1 MMRKDQESAVSPT
14 IATVLILM
22 MTVVAVAVVAAVA
35 MGLAGGEPD
44 YVVGLTVKAAPAGN
58 DAVVTLYGSRNLP
71 DLVRV
76 EVIDAGS
83 SAGEFVEAW
92 NGTAGTAPAGIPLT
106 AENAARPVK
115 EMHAYTTKLW
125 VKGTFAD
132 GTEQVLLMQTVT
144 FMDVQPEDGGDE
156 GEKTL
161 EFQYNSDIKMTI
173 WSESV
178 FNNMKDNPG
187 SDGNELF
194 KFEDDNYIYFKSN
207 SHGSFGGQVNYADIN
222 TLSKFWDKWTDK
234 SSTTKIENL
243 NQKIQEAN
251 LNRCENPPSS
261 PSPAIGSIYINKNG
275 EVKALIKQY
284 SDDTKGEWK
293 VIGTVSE
300 S

>member
-92 NGTAGTAPAGIPLT
+92 NGTAGTAPAGVPLT
-106 AENAARPVK
+106 AKNAARPA
-115 EMHAYTTKLW
+115 EAMSAYTTKLW

-144 FMDVQPEDGGDE
+144 FTDVTVSSSGGGDIE
-156 GEKTL
+156 EDDKGFEYEITAKTWT
-161 EFQYNSDIKMTI
+161 EAGF
-173 WSESV
+173 
-178 FNNMKDNPG
+178 G
-187 SDGNELF
+187 SSGILDKNTFL
-194 KFEDDNYIYFKSN
+194 KFENDEYIYMYI
-207 SHGSFGGQVNYADIN
+207 HRG
-222 TLSKFWDKWTDK
+222 
-234 SSTTKIENL
+234 L
-243 NQKIQEAN
+243 NMRE
-251 LNRCENPPSS
+251 
-261 PSPAIGSIYINKNG
+261 
-275 EVKALIKQY
+275 
-284 SDDTKGEWK
+284 
-293 VIGTVSE
+293 
-300 S
+300 

>member
-92 NGTAGTAPAGIPLT
+92 NGTAGTAPAGVPLT
-106 AENAARPVK
+106 AKNAARPADT
-115 EMHAYTTKLW
+115 MHAYTTKLW

-144 FMDVQPEDGGDE
+144 FTDVKPSGSGDREEEENGPVFQPQKTVKIWDE
-156 GEKTL
+156 
-161 EFQYNSDIKMTI
+161 
-173 WSESV
+173 
-178 FNNMKDNPG
+178 
-187 SDGNELF
+187 ELF
-194 KFEDDNYIYFKSN
+194 KTGSGGKSYSFGQNELVKFEDNTYIYFYNPSSSSLEWNTPYDQTNTATKFLNKYPEKSTVTN
-207 SHGSFGGQVNYADIN
+207 IGDLA
-222 TLSKFWDKWTDK
+222 
-234 SSTTKIENL
+234 
-243 NQKIQEAN
+243 QKIQEAN
-251 LNRCENPPSS
+251 KDRKDADSQSKE
-261 PSPAIGSIYINKNG
+261 AGSIYIKTDGTVMAYVQMSQG
-275 EVKALIKQY
+275 EYKWH
-284 SDDTKGEWK
+284 S
-293 VIGTVSE
+293 IGTVSE
-300 S
+300 ES